1 MEKDRLRKDS
11 MFAAKNIACDLEP
24 HRRISAFTNNLTAL
38 LGLLVLGFPVSP
50 VTIRTMLA
58 GWILVVVAS
67 LQFALRRVGPQL
79 RLASIRT
86 ICARVSNLSHYA

>member
-1 MEKDRLRKDS
+1 
-11 MFAAKNIACDLEP
+11 MFAAKNIAGDFEP

-50 VTIRTMLA
+50 ATIRTMLA

-67 LQFALRRVGPQL
+67 LQLVLRRVGPQL
-79 RLASIRT
+79 RLAPIQT
-86 ICARVSNLSHYA
+86 ICARVSNLSHYGS